1 MYICIN
7 NIYIYTYVCICDCYI
22 VNVIAWRQS
31 VNYTDFSIAETI
43 VLLRFLKCM
52 HYDVEKTKTLIELN
66 YSLRNKNP
74 NIFMDRNME
83 DEMTAKGLQVS

>member
-1 MYICIN
+1 MYMNYNKIY
-7 NIYIYTYVCICDCYI
+7 NILHE
-22 VNVIAWRQS
+22 S
-31 VNYTDFSIAETI
+31 VNDTDFSISERI

-52 HYDVEKTKTLIELN
+52 NYDVQQTKKLIELN

-74 NIFMDRNME
+74 NIFMDRNMD